1 MRYVYHAAR
10 NVKDSLIMVDRRQAA
25 RAIDR
30 PEPCFVRLRLSPHG
44 PWVPARVFVR
54 LGLLL
59 AEIDG
64 TEAPVE
70 SVWTSGDRITER
82 EWLDLVRDRSRAR
95 PF

>member
-1 MRYVYHAAR
+1 
-10 NVKDSLIMVDRRQAA
+10 MVDRRQAA

-54 LGLLL
+54 LGLLM

-64 TEAPVE
+64 AEAPVDA
-70 SVWTSGDRITER
+70 VWTSGDIITKSQYD
-82 EWLDLVRDRSRAR
+82 DLVRDRKREK

>member
-1 MRYVYHAAR
+1 MA
-10 NVKDSLIMVDRRQAA
+10 SMVDRRQAA

-44 PWVPARVFVR
+44 PWVPARVFIR

-64 TEAPVE
+64 AEAPVE
-70 SVWTSGDRITER
+70 TVWTSGDRITER
-82 EWLDLVRDRSRAR
+82 EWTDLVRDRSRAR